1 MSKSCFPR
9 LKNAPAVPKQFY
21 PWKES
26 TGVQWI
32 ARVVLKPK
40 LDDLQSIESVT
51 KPSVCFRM
59 LSKGVLF
66 MLAIILNVNIIFQT
80 YTAKLY
86 SQIRIFL
93 GKLACLKEAI
103 LSVLG
108 KSLILLQY
116 N

>member
-1 MSKSCFPR
+1 M
-9 LKNAPAVPKQFY
+9 
-21 PWKES
+21 
-26 TGVQWI
+26 
-32 ARVVLKPK
+32 VLKPK
-40 LDDLQSIESVT
+40 LDDLQSINSVT

-59 LSKGVLF
+59 LPKGVPF
-66 MLAIILNVNIIFQT
+66 MLAIILNVNIIFQS
-80 YTAKLY
+80 YTAKRY